1 MEKSSIKEIPEDY
14 YSNPRIRYAESFKDA
29 IQHLPKN
36 KDEPDSAR
44 LVYIPGRPLDEFKV
58 VSEIGF
64 EAVRDNL
71 KRVSQF
77 YDKSHFEEW
86 CDQQEEEQR
95 PLLSAVYNKLS
106 EIKEFYS
113 EHLSASPDQFTLTFD
128 GNRAFHDDARVPYV
142 IHYAAYGFGNEAIID
157 ELTEDQYDQIENT
170 NQAVGHRGI
179 LTKPGDVFVYV
190 NSERGVK
197 DGKRDCTSV
206 KHRGYYYESP
216 SHGYSNQSLR
226 FSIGS

>member
-1 MEKSSIKEIPEDY
+1 MKKSSIKEIPEDY
-14 YSNPRIRYAESFKDA
+14 YSNPRIRYAESLEDSIK
-29 IQHLPKN
+29 HLPKN

-44 LVYIPGRPLDEFKV
+44 LIYIPGRPLDEFKV

-179 LTKPGDVFVYV
+179 LTKPGDMFVYV

-197 DGKRDCTSV
+197 DGQRDCTSV

>member
-1 MEKSSIKEIPEDY
+1 MKKSSIKEIPEDY
-14 YSNPRIRYAESFKDA
+14 YSNPRIRYAESLEDSIK
-29 IQHLPKN
+29 HLPKN

-44 LVYIPGRPLDEFKV
+44 LIYIPGRPLDEFKV

-157 ELTEDQYDQIENT
+157 ELSADQYYQIEYS

-179 LTKPGDVFVYV
+179 LTKPGDAFIYV
-190 NSERGVK
+190 NSGGDK
-197 DGKRDCTSV
+197 DGKADCTSV
-206 KHRGYYYESP
+206 KHRGYTYKSDCKNYL
-216 SHGYSNQSLR
+216 NQSLR
-226 FSIGS
+226 YSIAS

>member
-1 MEKSSIKEIPEDY
+1 MKKSSIKEIPEDY
-14 YSNPRIRYAESFKDA
+14 YSNPRIRYAESLEDSIK
-29 IQHLPKN
+29 HLPKN

-44 LVYIPGRPLDEFKV
+44 LIYIPGRPLDEFKV

-157 ELTEDQYDQIENT
+157 ELSADQYYQIEYS

-179 LTKPGDVFVYV
+179 LTKPGDAFIYV
-190 NSERGVK
+190 NSGCDK
-197 DGKRDCTSV
+197 DGKADCTSV
-206 KHRGYYYESP
+206 KHRGYSYKSDCKDYL
-216 SHGYSNQSLR
+216 NQSLR
-226 FSIGS
+226 YSIAS